1 MTPMAKQTGTQ
12 VEEPVNQLFQRL
24 MPEVSP
30 IAAHIQAAVLSSAST
45 HSGGEQEKNFELV
58 VRETGGDIGKTP
70 QKRGPGSR

>member
-1 MTPMAKQTGTQ
+1 
-12 VEEPVNQLFQRL
+12 

-70 QKRGPGSR
+70 QKRGPGPR